1 MTSWKISKNKITNV
15 GVVGVGTMGSCMV
28 KKLLENDYKVFAY
41 DISKEA
47 LDTVE
52 SMGACVQDSSKMVAE
67 NSDIVLLSLPM
78 PSDVRDVVIGENGL
92 VQGSRKGQVFI
103 DMSTVE
109 PDTSRPLYK
118 EMQKYEISYID
129 APILGRP
136 VKVGNWLLPVG
147 GDKEAVDY
155 VMPVLRTFAGE
166 VVHVGDSGAGN
177 AVKLCN
183 QMMFAAINAISA
195 EIMATAKNVGIDQK
209 VLYETIAKSGAA
221 TVSALFC
228 DVGRM
233 VVTDGY
239 EDPIFKLELLNK
251 DASLGIKMAKQN
263 NSATPVASSIQVFY
277 DIAMAK
283 GLGKQDTSAIYKVIE
298 TMTKQ

>member
-1 MTSWKISKNKITNV
+1 MTSWTISKDKITDV
-15 GVVGVGTMGSCMV
+15 GVIGAGTMGSCMV
-28 KKLLENDYKVFAY
+28 KKLIEYNYRVFVH

-47 LDTVE
+47 QDCAQTD
-52 SMGACVQDSSKMVAE
+52 GAKVLDSSKAVAQ
-67 NSDIVLLSLPM
+67 SADIVLLSLPM
-78 PSDVRDVVIGENGL
+78 PSDVRDVVLSKNGL
-92 VQGSRKGQVFI
+92 FEGARKGQVFI
-103 DMSTVE
+103 DLSTVE

-118 EMQKYEISYID
+118 ELQKHGISYID
-129 APILGRP
+129 APVLGRP
-136 VKVGNWLLPVG
+136 ARVGKWLLPVG
-147 GDKEAVDY
+147 GDEEAVEY
-155 VMPVLRTFAGE
+155 VMPVLKTFAGD
-166 VVHVGDSGAGN
+166 VVYTGGSGAGN

-209 VLYETIAKSGAA
+209 VLYETISKSGAA

-233 VVTDGY
+233 IVTNGY
-239 EDPIFKLELLNK
+239 DDPIFKLELLNK

-263 NSATPVASSIQVFY
+263 NCATPVASSIQVFY

-283 GLGKQDTSAIYKVIE
+283 GLGKEDTSAVYKVIE
-298 TMTKQ
+298 KMTK